1 VLHDTRACTSH
12 AILLLFVTEIGVV
25 CVECV
30 GGDELLISASA
41 TTSQHDDRSNAHLE
55 RSARMTDI
63 APLQLY
69 STAISNNDTEPEYYL
84 KRAQAYLKLGKHT
97 GACVCASV

>member
-1 VLHDTRACTSH
+1 MLHDTRACASH

-30 GGDELLISASA
+30 SGDELLSAKCND
-41 TTSQHDDRSNAHLE
+41 DDRSNAHLK
-55 RSARMTDI
+55 RSARTTDI

-69 STAISNNDTEPEYYL
+69 STAISNNDTEPEYYI